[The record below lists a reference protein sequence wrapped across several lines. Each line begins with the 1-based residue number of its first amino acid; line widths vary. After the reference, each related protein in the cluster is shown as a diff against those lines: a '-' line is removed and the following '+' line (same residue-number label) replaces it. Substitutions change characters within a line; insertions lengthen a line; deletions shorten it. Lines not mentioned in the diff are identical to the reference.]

1 MKQETDVNDYF
12 YERKFVP
19 SYNLLPPFPQE
30 VLLDV
35 TSFCNHAC
43 TFCTNPDIGLKKTV
57 NKKLALKF
65 IQDSYNLGTRR
76 LGVFGTGE
84 SFLYKQLYEYI
95 LFAKETGFSYVYIK
109 TNGALCTI
117 ERLAPVL
124 DAGLDSLRFSIHAG
138 TRESYKKVQGKDD
151 FHKVLKNVRQAD
163 EYRKERNLNVEIAVS
178 MVVTSIAGNELD
190 LLKEHIGDCV
200 DVWDVQDLNSQCGN
214 LLDNNEKGEIKGGG
228 PRYDFNAQKC
238 KQPFSSLS
246 LTPEGYISACIMDF
260 NGDLIA
266 GDFNETGLKEIWEG
280 DVLVKFRKDHLENNL
295 KSHICYSC
303 IYNQDNVH
311 KPLLEKYSRRYREK
325 QTVRTKQTDFITK
338 E

>member
-1 MKQETDVNDYF
+1 MQQEVYITDYF
-12 YERKFVP
+12 FERKYAP
-19 SYNLLPPFPQE
+19 TYTLIPPFPME

-43 TFCTNPDIGLKKTV
+43 TFCTNPDIELKKTV
-57 NKKLALKF
+57 NKELALKF
-65 IQDSYNLGTRR
+65 IQDSYNLGARR

-95 LFAKETGFSYVYIK
+95 LFAKKIGFDYVYIK

-117 ERLAPVL
+117 EKLAPVL

-151 FHKVLKNVRQAD
+151 FDKVLKNVQQAD
-163 EYRKERNLNVEIAVS
+163 KYRKEKKLNVEIAVS

-214 LLDNNEKGEIKGGG
+214 LLDNKEKGEIKGGG
-228 PRYDFNAQKC
+228 PRFDFKAGKC

-266 GDFNETGLKEIWEG
+266 GDFNETELKEIWEG
-280 DVLVKFRKDHLENNL
+280 EVLVKFRKDHIENNL
-295 KSHICYSC
+295 KDHICYAC
-303 IYNQDNVH
+303 IYNKENEH
-311 KPLLEKYSRRYREK
+311 KPLLEKFSRKHRVK
-325 QTVRTKQTDFITK
+325 QVLG
-338 E
+338 

>member
-1 MKQETDVNDYF
+1 VSSLINITDYF
-12 YERKFVP
+12 FERKYAP
-19 SYNLLPPFPQE
+19 TYTLLPPFPVE

-43 TFCTNPDIGLKKTV
+43 TFCTNPDIELKKTV
-57 NKKLALKF
+57 NKELALKF
-65 IQDSYNLGTRR
+65 IQDSYNLGARR

-95 LFAKETGFSYVYIK
+95 LFAKKIGFDYVYIK

-117 ERLAPVL
+117 EKLAPVL

-151 FHKVLKNVRQAD
+151 FDKVLKNVQQANI
-163 EYRKERNLNVEIAVS
+163 YRREKKLNVEIAVS

-190 LLKEHIGDCV
+190 LLKKHIGDCV

-214 LLDNNEKGEIKGGG
+214 LLDNKEKGEIKGGG
-228 PRYDFNAQKC
+228 PRFDFKAGKC

-266 GDFNETGLKEIWEG
+266 GDFNETNLKEIWEG
-280 DVLVKFRKDHLENNL
+280 DVLVKFRKDHIENNL
-295 KSHICYSC
+295 KSHICYAC
-303 IYNQDNVH
+303 IYNKENEH
-311 KPLLEKYSRRYREK
+311 KPLLEKFSRKYRVK
-325 QTVRTKQTDFITK
+325 QVLG
-338 E
+338 